1 MISPQHSA
9 IPLWRHVALAAC
21 MFLVTAVMG
30 FLQPFV
36 PLYLEAAGL
45 TRAQIGLVIGFGPGM
60 ALLIQPLLS
69 RLSDR
74 MDARRPLMAVAAV
87 TSGIAYLSYHAAHGL
102 PAFLLLSALGA
113 NGTIFL
119 GAMGGVLVGRMVL
132 DPRRGGAAYTRYR
145 IWGSVGYIVVA
156 YLAVW
161 IMALKVANHSRLDR
175 IALAPIFTYGPLL
188 FFAIALVVL
197 LVPDRRNLVFKPTA
211 LTNAPEE
218 RPGLP
223 LNLRRFLLAYFLY
236 QLALYGASAYISLY
250 LKSLGARPLAITNTF
265 VAGVVCE
272 VLIMTQVGRFTDQ
285 FGRRPALAVAFL
297 VMPLRLLFYPL
308 ASTPFQVLLIQTLHG
323 LNFGIMGAIAIV
335 FVNDSATDLDRGAAQ
350 ARLAGVS
357 GLATA
362 LGPAVC
368 GWLAQQFGIGWMFVA
383 MSGVGA
389 CGAVVFF
396 GWVRDSH
403 PGPRPLPALL
413 RPLGRLLT
421 EPLGE

>member
-1 MISPQHSA
+1 
-9 IPLWRHVALAAC
+9 

-36 PLYLEAAGL
+36 PLYLEASGL

-74 MDARRPLMAVAAV
+74 IDARRPLMAAAALA
-87 TSGIAYLSYHAAHGL
+87 SGCAYLSYRAAHGL
-102 PAFLLLSALGA
+102 PTFLLLSALGT
-113 NGTIFL
+113 NGTIYL
-119 GAMGGVLVGRMVL
+119 GAAGGVLVGRMVL
-132 DPRRGGAAYTRYR
+132 DPRSGGAAYTRYR
-145 IWGSVGYIVVA
+145 VWGSVGYIVVA
-156 YLAVW
+156 GLTGWMVAHGVTTGPRLGRA
-161 IMALKVANHSRLDR
+161 ALSPV
-175 IALAPIFTYGPLL
+175 FFYGPLL
-188 FFAIALVVL
+188 FFAIALVAL
-197 LVPDRRNLVFKPTA
+197 LVPDRRNLISTSASV
-211 LTNAPEE
+211 TNTPEE

-223 LNLRRFLLAYFLY
+223 LNLRRFLLAFFLY
-236 QLALYGASAYISLY
+236 QFALYGASAYISLY
-250 LKSLGARPLAITNTF
+250 LKSLGAKPLGITGTF
-265 VAGVVCE
+265 AAGVFCE
-272 VLIMTQVGRFTDQ
+272 VLVMTQVGRFTDQ

-297 VMPLRLLFYPL
+297 LMPVRLLLYPL
-308 ASTPFQVLLIQTLHG
+308 ASAPWQVLLIQTLHG

-335 FVNDSATDLDRGAAQ
+335 FVNDSATDLDRAAAQ
-350 ARLAGVS
+350 ARLAGVA

-362 LGPAVC
+362 FGPATC
-368 GWLAQQFGIGWMFVA
+368 GWLAQRYGIGWMFVA

-389 CGAVVFF
+389 CGAVAFL

-413 RPLGRLLT
+413 RPFGRLLT